1 MCVPAVF
8 VAMSGGT
15 MAAGTAATLAAVSQV
30 GLILGGTMMSVNAQK
45 QAMAYQ
51 QMQYASQQQAYKN
64 QADSA
69 ALETLMLENDRKRKY
84 MSQIS
89 TNRALLSVSGT
100 TQDSASYR
108 AFFKAGKE
116 VVKKDLEKIKLM
128 GAEKRLASLYG
139 VQQAGLAGKAASS
152 AGKASIYA
160 TYGRGL
166 MATYRTAK
174 EFRPKWFEM
183 A

>member
-51 QMQYASQQQAYKN
+51 QMQYAAQQQAYKN

-69 ALETLMLENDRKRKY
+69 SLETLMVENDRKRKY
-84 MSQIS
+84 FSQLS

-139 VQQAGLAGKAASS
+139 VQQAGLAGQAALS
-152 AGKASIYA
+152 AGKAGIIS

-166 MATYRTAK
+166 MSTYSVAK
-174 EFRPKWFEM
+174 ETKPQWF
-183 A
+183 